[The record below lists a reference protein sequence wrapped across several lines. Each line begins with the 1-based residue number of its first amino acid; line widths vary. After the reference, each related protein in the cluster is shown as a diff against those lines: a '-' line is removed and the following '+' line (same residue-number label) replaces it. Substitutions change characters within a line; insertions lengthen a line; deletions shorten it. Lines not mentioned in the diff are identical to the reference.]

1 MEDVAD
7 PISLAFV
14 QSIIA
19 ALLSWLVL
27 AGISIII
34 SGKLISL
41 RLPIGIRD
49 DSNFHIP
56 LVIFTIRAKGEE
68 VTSGFLSFILSLISC
83 IFLGGRGAYN
93 LFKDQAGVDIG
104 QWNSLCVMASF
115 LSLLVATLICI
126 VVPFLRGAPLISER
140 DRSETLGILEGQPP
154 ND

>member
-1 MEDVAD
+1 MEGTVDT
-7 PISLAFV
+7 ISLDFV
-14 QSIIA
+14 QSVIA

-68 VTSGFLSFILSLISC
+68 VTSGFLSFILSLVSC
-83 IFLGGRGAYN
+83 IFLGGKGAYS

-115 LSLLVATLICI
+115 LSLFVATLICI
-126 VVPFLRGAPLISER
+126 FVPFMRGAPLISKK
-140 DRSETLGILEGQPP
+140 DRSETLRILEGEPP